1 MIFNEGDH
9 HKPSIKFDK
18 ETGTLSVTG
27 SSYPENAEKV
37 YYPVLDWLS
46 EFDFVQTPKMVLHI
60 SLKYYNTATS
70 KKLFEIIKKYNQAW
84 KNGQKAE
91 IRWEYMSDDEDMF
104 ESGRY
109 YSELVEVPFHFIEIP
124 D

>member
-1 MIFNEGDH
+1 
-9 HKPSIKFDK
+9 
-18 ETGTLSVTG
+18 
-27 SSYPENAEKV
+27 
-37 YYPVLDWLS
+37 
-46 EFDFVQTPKMVLHI
+46 MVLHI

-91 IRWEYMSDDEDMF
+91 IRWKYMSDDEDMF